1 MAKIIAFSRQ
11 RRRPSSDREGERF
24 LRELASPALNDAMSG
39 DEQTGA
45 APACAILVS
54 IVVPTCRRPELLSH
68 CMASLLLQRFDAS
81 RFEIVVVDD
90 APCSSTR
97 NVVDDW
103 AAVAATT
110 GPAITYIAS
119 GGPHGPAAA
128 RNRGWR
134 AARGAIIAFTDDDTI
149 AGTDWLLQGLRAF
162 APDVQAVWGRI
173 EMPLSTRRALSTDYE
188 RDAKNLES
196 AEFVTA
202 NCFCRRHVLQEI
214 GGFDERFRVA
224 WREDADL
231 YFRLLGRDGRIVH
244 APAALI
250 THPIRPA
257 SWGVSLRQ
265 QKKILFDAL
274 LYKKHPAL
282 YRRKIR
288 AAARTD
294 YYLIVGALLSAI
306 VALALQRAVPAA
318 LAGALWLVLSARFCL
333 QRLAPTIKTPAHIAE
348 MIVTSALI
356 PPLAVFWRLIGA
368 IKFRSRFI

>member
-1 MAKIIAFSRQ
+1 
-11 RRRPSSDREGERF
+11 
-24 LRELASPALNDAMSG
+24 
-39 DEQTGA
+39 
-45 APACAILVS
+45 V
-54 IVVPTCRRPELLSH
+54 
-68 CMASLLLQRFDAS
+68 
-81 RFEIVVVDD
+81 
-90 APCSSTR
+90 
-97 NVVDDW
+97 
-103 AAVAATT
+103 
-110 GPAITYIAS
+110 
-119 GGPHGPAAA
+119 
-128 RNRGWR
+128 
-134 AARGAIIAFTDDDTI
+134 
-149 AGTDWLLQGLRAF
+149 
-162 APDVQAVWGRI
+162 
-173 EMPLSTRRALSTDYE
+173 
-188 RDAKNLES
+188 LE
-196 AEFVTA
+196 
-202 NCFCRRHVLQEI
+202 EI

-294 YYLIVGALLSAI
+294 YYLIVGALLGAI